1 MRAHRL
7 FAATTVAAVAAS
19 AFITLPAA
27 VAATPPD
34 ASLHYTFDT
43 LEGTLGAGA
52 AIPDSGARTARTDG
66 LVANGGATIVAGV
79 TGSPTDRA
87 IRLSGGRNDA
97 DAIAPYLT
105 LPNDIVSANDTAVTV
120 SMWTKWDGAANGNCQ
135 LAFGLGRSTTKN
147 LLASTSCNGTYGG
160 VSDAPRGEQRAGNGG
175 DALPVGVWTNIALV
189 FEPGQKI
196 SYYVNGQLDGANGEI
211 TGIGH
216 TIDAALGQGSVGGYI
231 GRSFWDDPFYGG
243 AVDDVRIWNS
253 ALSADEI
260 RAAGATQYQAL
271 LAADSVT
278 LGDTSAVAA
287 DLALPTRSPAGSAIA
302 WASSDTSVVS
312 TSGEVTRPSASEGD
326 ATITLTPSFTLGGQS
341 RTGSPISVT
350 VRALAG
356 SEQEEAVREVADALA
371 SRPSLTGDVR
381 GSITLP
387 DSGAE
392 VGVDFGSSLADDAAI
407 TWSSSDPA
415 VISDTDQGQDPNV
428 VRKGSVTRGSVDGT
442 VTLTATVRLGAVSR
456 VVDIPV
462 RVLAASAHTEE
473 DNEAYMF
480 VYFRDNSVEGEK
492 IRFAVSEGNDA
503 LNWRTLNGGN
513 PVLESTKGDQGLR
526 DPFVLRSKEGDRFF
540 LIATDLSAARKG
552 FPTDHGSRYLE
563 IWESTDLVNWGE
575 QRHIE
580 VSPPSAG
587 MTWAPEAHY
596 DPTIDAYVVYW
607 SSRLFLDDAHTQED
621 GNGPQILMATTRDFV
636 TFTPAEPYIKS
647 GDIEG
652 LRKTNAGLID
662 TTILE
667 RDGVYYRF
675 TKGTEES
682 ACRPDIVAEKGT
694 DLRAPSSS
702 NAWTKFDTCLSA
714 NAGLPETE
722 GPSAFRSNP
731 GDINGDRNYVL
742 VDWYGGGGYI
752 PLYTESLAEG
762 EVDWKVPAA
771 YSLPPSPR
779 HGVAFGI
786 TRAERDAL
794 IARWNPDQLVTSVA
808 PIEVSVAPG
817 TTRVTLP
824 STVDAARPAGA
835 ISVGVTWPEVDLS
848 GLRAPGDSVEV
859 RGTLNDGSAM
869 PAIATI
875 TAVATPVDSTS
886 VDIGYGSATLA
897 LGSTATFTVAVE
909 PANAEQRVSWGSSDS
924 SVLSVD
930 SAGRVTALK
939 KGTAVVSATSVD
951 GRKDAVAVTVV
962 EPEADLLLRYSFDG
976 GADPAEGSRIV
987 DVSGRG
993 NDATL
998 HGSGAAYAVGASQE
1012 AGDAALSLPGGPANS
1027 AAAYAT
1033 IPRGVIPHGTRDLT
1047 LSTWMRWDGGAAC
1060 QWPLSLGANTSNYL
1074 FTSPDCGGV
1083 AAGIKAGYREDKSG
1097 AAALPAGT
1105 WSQVTLVL
1113 TGGRKLATY
1122 VDGHKV
1128 AEVATRYD
1136 AADLESAADRG
1147 GFLGKSPWA
1156 PDSYFAGDLDEV
1168 RMYGRALSED
1178 EVQTLFDRG
1187 TLVVPSPEP
1196 TPTPT
1201 PTPTNEPSPSPE
1213 PSGSPSPEPSGSPS
1227 PEPSGSPSPEPSG
1240 SGGPTPTPTSSPS
1253 VPQASAS
1260 VDAVERGGVVRV
1272 VVTGLEPGEQ
1282 VTAELRSDPIRITGI
1297 PAADASGRVSF
1308 DVRVPADLPPGAHT
1322 IVVYRADGS
1331 VIARIPLTVAAK
1343 GSLAA
1348 TGAQVPLGIALAGAL
1363 LLVAGTGARFL
1374 RRPHRRAEN

>member
-1 MRAHRL
+1 MRAPRL
-7 FAATTVAAVAAS
+7 FAATAVAAVAAS
-19 AFITLPAA
+19 AFISFPAA
-27 VAATPPD
+27 VAATVPD
-34 ASLHYTFDT
+34 PALHYTFDT
-43 LEGTLGAGA
+43 LDGTLGAGTA
-52 AIPDSGARTARTDG
+52 VPDSGSRSDRADG
-66 LVANGGATIVAGV
+66 RIVNGGATLVTGV
-79 TGSPTDRA
+79 TGDPSDKA
-87 IRLSGGRNDA
+87 LRLSGGRNDA
-97 DAIAPYLT
+97 DALAPYLA
-105 LPNDIVSANDTAVTV
+105 LPNDIVSAGDTAVTV
-120 SMWTKWDGAANGNCQ
+120 SMWTKWDGPANGNCQ

-160 VSDAPRGEQRAGNGG
+160 VSDAPRGEQRVGNGG

-189 FEPGQKI
+189 FQPGEKI
-196 SYYVNGQLDGANGEI
+196 SYYVNGQLDGPNGEI

-216 TIDAALGQGSVGGYI
+216 TIDAALGQGDVGGYI
-231 GRSFWDDPFYGG
+231 GRSFWDDPFFGG

-253 ALSADEI
+253 ALSADEV
-260 RAAGATQYQAL
+260 RAAGAAQYEAL
-271 LAADSVT
+271 LAADSVS
-278 LGDTSAVAA
+278 LGDTSAVSA
-287 DLALPTRSPAGSAIA
+287 DLSLPRRSAAGSAIS
-302 WASSDTSVVS
+302 WSSSDVGIIS
-312 TSGEVTRPSASEGD
+312 TGGEVTRPSASEGD
-326 ATITLTPSFTLGGQS
+326 AAVTLTPTFQLGGQS
-341 RTGSPISVT
+341 RTGAPIPVT
-350 VRALAG
+350 VRAVPG
-356 SEQEEAVREVADALA
+356 SEPEEAVREVADSLTA
-371 SRPSLTGDVR
+371 SPSLTGDVR
-381 GSITLP
+381 GSLTLP

-392 VGVDFGSSLADDAAI
+392 LGVDFSSSLAEDAEI
-407 TWSSSDPA
+407 SWTSSDPD
-415 VISDTDQGQDPNV
+415 VITDTDQGQAPNV
-428 VRKGSVTRGSVDGT
+428 VRKGSVTRGSVDRT
-442 VTLTATVRLGAVSR
+442 ITLTATVRLGAVER
-456 VVDIPV
+456 VVEIPAK
-462 RVLAASAHTEE
+462 VLAASTHTEA

-621 GNGPQILMATTRDFV
+621 GNGPQILMATTRDFM

-647 GDIEG
+647 GDIPG

-675 TKGTEES
+675 TKGTEET
-682 ACRPDIVAEKGT
+682 ACRPDIVAEKGA
-694 DLRAPSSS
+694 DLRAPSSTG
-702 NAWTKFDTCLSA
+702 AWTKFDTCLSA

-752 PLYTESLAEG
+752 PLYTESLVEG
-762 EVDWKVPAA
+762 EVDWKVPSS

-808 PIEVSVAPG
+808 PVEVSVAPG

-824 STVDAARPAGA
+824 GTVEAARPGGA
-835 ISVGVTWPEVDLS
+835 ISVGVTWPDVDLS
-848 GLRAPGDSVEV
+848 GLHVPGDSVQV
-859 RGTLNDGSAM
+859 RGALNDGSAL
-869 PAIATI
+869 PAVATI
-875 TAVATPVDSTS
+875 TAVGTPVGSTS
-886 VDIGYGSATLA
+886 VEIGYRSGTLA
-897 LGSTATFTVAVE
+897 VGSTATFTAAVQ
-909 PANAEQRVSWGSSDS
+909 PSNAEQRVSWSSSDS
-924 SVLSVD
+924 DIVAVD
-930 SAGRVTALK
+930 SAGRVTARK
-939 KGTAVVSATSVD
+939 KGTAVVTATSAD
-951 GRKDAVAVTVV
+951 GRKDVVAVTVV
-962 EPEADLLLRYSFDG
+962 AAEADLLLRYSFDG
-976 GADPAEGSRIV
+976 GADPVEGARIV

-998 HGSGAAYAVGASQE
+998 RGTGATSVVGASQD
-1012 AGDAALSLPGGPANS
+1012 AGDVALSLPGGPANS
-1027 AAAYAT
+1027 AAAYAA
-1033 IPRGVIPHGTRDLT
+1033 IPTGVIPEGIRDLT
-1047 LSTWMRWDGGAAC
+1047 LSTWLRWDGGPAC

-1074 FTSPDCGGV
+1074 FTSPDCGGL

-1097 AAALPAGT
+1097 AAALPVGV

-1113 TGGRKLATY
+1113 SGGQKLATY
-1122 VDGHKV
+1122 VDGRKV
-1128 AEVATRYD
+1128 TEVATRYD
-1136 AADLESAADRG
+1136 AADLESAVDHG
-1147 GFLGKSPWA
+1147 GFLAKSPWA

-1168 RMYGRALSED
+1168 RMYGRALSAD
-1178 EVQTLFDRG
+1178 EVHTLFTEG
-1187 TLVVPSPEP
+1187 TLVDTSPEPEP
-1196 TPTPT
+1196 TPTT
-1201 PTPTNEPSPSPE
+1201 EPSPSPE
-1213 PSGSPSPEPSGSPS
+1213 PSGSPSPLPT
-1227 PEPSGSPSPEPSG
+1227 G
-1240 SGGPTPTPTSSPS
+1240 SGAPTPQPTSSPTG
-1253 VPQASAS
+1253 PQASAS
-1260 VDAVERGGVVRV
+1260 VDAVERGGIVRV
-1272 VVTGLEPGEQ
+1272 TVTGLEPGEQ
-1282 VTAELRSDPIRITGI
+1282 VTAELRSDPIRIAGI

-1308 DVRVPADLPPGAHT
+1308 DVRVPLDLSEGAHT

-1331 VIARIPLTVAAK
+1331 VIARLPVTVAAK
-1343 GSLAA
+1343 GTLAA
-1348 TGAQVPLGIALAGAL
+1348 TGVQVPLGIALVATLSLIAGA
-1363 LLVAGTGARFL
+1363 GAVVL
-1374 RRPHRRAEN
+1374 RRPRTRRTL